1 MSRMTSQSRSKETRG
16 AVAGVYESGDSVCV
30 VTLTPAD
37 GVHSVSQSRTM
48 TRGEAEGVLPSLLS
62 GVTRVVRV
70 TPLRESLCRVTMLPL
85 AGTADNDAQT
95 AGAMSLLAEAEL
107 PASVPAHRRGSGVV
121 GLPMVDGARHVLMTA
136 WTGPVREP
144 LSEVEEAWVTP
155 VAALASL
162 WAGKGEH
169 AAYVNE
175 REGGV
180 AVLVQSPSRL
190 VARVVATEVGPAASD
205 EAGQVLS
212 ETCAAAE
219 AAEPEG
225 LPSGRALVLSD
236 AARAGLRSRVR
247 GVRDDAAW
255 LDSYGLAIGAAVLA
269 LEPRECVNALG
280 GLRSVPPRQKLSIPA
295 RIGTALANPRTAW
308 LTAGAAVVLLLGA
321 PIALAAGRAAIL
333 GARVREIESRVG
345 GQKELGDRAALYQ
358 QLEASRWP
366 LTKLL
371 NDLSTLAPVGVAVSN
386 MRVNAGQD
394 VNLRGTAKSQE
405 LVTRFGAALVDSKVF
420 SKSTINRTEFKDG
433 GVDFDMTLQVGQPF
447 ARVPVSKDADAAKNT
462 DFATLPLAQRLY
474 GEGASNDSVSGSD
487 RSTRSRRGAAGSGG
501 SDGGSSGN
509 SAPSATERRPSPSET
524 VPPPVTDADI
534 AKMDR
539 ATSMSEWVKR
549 KTYPQKNPKL
559 DAATKQ
565 RLEEEWPKI
574 KARFDQL
581 KSSEGGGS

>member
-1 MSRMTSQSRSKETRG
+1 MTSQGRSKEARG
-16 AVAGVYESGDSVCV
+16 AVAGVHESGDSVCV
-30 VTLTPAD
+30 VVLSPQD
-37 GVHSVSQSRTM
+37 GAHSVSQSRTM
-48 TRGEAEGVLPSLLS
+48 TRSEAESVLPGLLS

-70 TPLRESLCRVTMLPL
+70 TPLRETICRVTTLPL
-85 AGTADNDAQT
+85 AGTADNDDQT
-95 AGAMSLLAEAEL
+95 AGAVSLLGEAEL
-107 PASVPAHRRGSGVV
+107 PAVAPAHRRGSGVV
-121 GLPMVDGARHVLMTA
+121 GLPMADGARHVLVTA
-136 WTGPVREP
+136 WTGAARDP
-144 LSEVEEAWVTP
+144 LGDIDEVWATP
-155 VAALASL
+155 VAALAAL
-162 WAGKGEH
+162 WAGKGEQ
-169 AAYVNE
+169 AVYVGE

-190 VARVVATEVGPAASD
+190 VARVVPTEVGPAAGE
-205 EAGQVLS
+205 EAEQVLR

-219 AAEPEG
+219 AEEPG
-225 LPSGRALVLSD
+225 RLPGGRALVLSD
-236 AARAGLRSRVR
+236 AARAGLRAKVR
-247 GVRDDAAW
+247 GVRDEVAWMDAH
-255 LDSYGLAIGAAVLA
+255 GLALGAALLA
-269 LEPRECVNALG
+269 LEPRRSVSALAA
-280 GLRSVPPRQKLSIPA
+280 LRSVPPREKLSIPA
-295 RIGTALANPRTAW
+295 RIGTALTNPRTAW

-345 GQKELGDRAALYQ
+345 GQKELEDRAALYQ
-358 QLEASRWP
+358 QLEGSRWP

-371 NDLSTLAPVGVAVSN
+371 NDLSTLAPVGVTVSS

-447 ARVPVSKDADAAKNT
+447 ARVPVSKDPDAAKNT
-462 DFATLPLAQRLY
+462 DYAALPLARRLY
-474 GEGASNDSVSGSD
+474 GEGASNDSVASAD
-487 RSTRSRRGAAGSGG
+487 RPSRSRRGGATSGSPGG
-501 SDGGSSGN
+501 SASGSPT
-509 SAPSATERRPSPSET
+509 AAATERRPSPSEV
-524 VPPPVTDADI
+524 VPPPVSDADI

-539 ATSMSEWVKR
+539 ATAMSEWVKR

-559 DAATKQ
+559 DAVTKQ

-581 KSSEGGGS
+581 KSTEGGGS